1 MILNIDKEVAQMRR
15 MSVAELRQKFAE
27 VHGEPPRGRNRQW
40 LIRRIAWRLQANAEG
55 GLSER
60 ALRRAAELANDAD
73 LRLAAPRVD
82 ITSADGAIPPE
93 TIPFE
98 ADPRLPM
105 PGTLITRKYKGQ
117 TLQVKILRDGFEF
130 EGDRYKSLS
139 AVAKRITGQHWNG
152 YLFFGLK
159 TNGDAK

>member
-1 MILNIDKEVAQMRR
+1 MTLNIDKEVAQMLR
-15 MSVAELRQKFAE
+15 MTVDELQQKFAA
-27 VHGEPPRGRNRQW
+27 VHGEQPRGRNKQW
-40 LIRRIAWRLQANAEG
+40 LIKRIAWRLQANEEG

-73 LRLAAPRVD
+73 LRLTAPHAGTKSSEAVP
-82 ITSADGAIPPE
+82 TPE
-93 TIPFE
+93 TISFD

-105 PGTLITRKYKGQ
+105 PGTLVARKYKGQ

-130 EGDRYKSLS
+130 DGERYKSLT

-152 YLFFGLK
+152 YLFFGL
-159 TNGDAK
+159 TNEGAK